1 MQVLT
6 SVERLVME
14 SLGNGPKSLGA
25 LMADTRLELRFLANI
40 LHALTLRS
48 FIVLT
53 PDGYANNPHLPASEL
68 SLINEDSARRSEALE
83 LLEGLTISNQK
94 KIGLR
99 KAWVGEKDKVILA
112 ALLKN
117 LEDFMQT
124 LPAAPRNAPLHDYT
138 LVVFGSDQYGPTIQR
153 LIGGV
158 A

>member
-14 SLGNGPKSLGA
+14 SLGQGPKSLTA
-25 LMADTRLELRFLANI
+25 LMSDTRLELRFLANI

-48 FIVLT
+48 YIVLT
-53 PDGYANNPHLPASEL
+53 SDGYAHNPHLPAEEL
-68 SLINEDSARRSEALE
+68 ALINDEQARRSEALE
-83 LLEGLTISNQK
+83 LIEGLTNSKDK
-94 KIGLR
+94 KIGVR
-99 KAWVGEKDKVILA
+99 KAWVGEKDKVVLA

-124 LPAAPRNAPLHDYT
+124 LPPAPKHAQLHEYT
-138 LVVFGSDQYGPTIQR
+138 LVVFGADQYGQTVQR